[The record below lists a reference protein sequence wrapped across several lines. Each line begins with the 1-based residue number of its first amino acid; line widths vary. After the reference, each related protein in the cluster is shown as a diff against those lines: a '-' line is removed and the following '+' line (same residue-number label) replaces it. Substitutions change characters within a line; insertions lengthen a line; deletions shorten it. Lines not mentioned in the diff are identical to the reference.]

1 MPMRFLPTP
10 LPGVILVETEPSGDV
25 RGHFARLYCPDEFAR
40 AGIAFVPTQTS
51 VSFNRARHTL
61 RGMHYCGEPENKLVR
76 CTRGR
81 IFDVAL
87 DLRRDSPAFRRWFAA
102 ELDPLRA
109 NALYIPSGV
118 AHGFLSLE
126 PETDV
131 FYQIDRRYRPG
142 FDAGVRWNDP
152 QFAIDWPADPAVID
166 PRDRDF
172 PDFV

>member
-1 MPMRFLPTP
+1 MPMRFLPTE
-10 LPGVILVETEPSGDV
+10 LPGVTVVEPEPIGDA
-25 RGHFARLYCPDEFAR
+25 RGHFARLFCPDEFAR

-51 VSFNRARHTL
+51 LSFNRARHTL
-61 RGMHYCGEPENKLVR
+61 RGMHYCVEPEAKLVR

-87 DLRRDSPAFRRWFAA
+87 DLRRDSAAFRRWFAV
-102 ELDPLRA
+102 ELDPVRA
-109 NALYIPSGV
+109 QALYIPSGV

-126 PETDV
+126 PETDIL
-131 FYQIDRRYRPG
+131 YQIDRPYRPG

-152 QFAIDWPADPAVID
+152 QFAIDWPAVPSVID

-172 PDFV
+172 ADFV

>member
-1 MPMRFLPTP
+1 MPMRFLPTV
-10 LPGVILVETEPSGDV
+10 LPGVTIVEPEPVSDA
-25 RGHFARLYCPDEFAR
+25 RGHFTRLSCPDEFAR

-51 VSFNRARHTL
+51 LSFNRARHTL
-61 RGMHYCGEPENKLVR
+61 RGMHYCLEPEAKLVR

-81 IFDVAL
+81 IFDIAV
-87 DLRRDSPAFRRWFAA
+87 DLRRDSATFRRWFGL
-102 ELDPLRA
+102 ELDPVRA
-109 NALYIPSGV
+109 HALYVPSGV

-126 PETDV
+126 PDSDV
-131 FYQIDRRYRPG
+131 LYQIDRRYRPG

-152 QFAIDWPADPAVID
+152 QFAIDWPAVPAVID

>member
-1 MPMRFLPTP
+1 MPMRFLPTA
-10 LPGVILVETEPSGDV
+10 LPGVMLVEPEPTGDA
-25 RGHFARLYCPDEFAR
+25 RGHFARLFCSDEFAR

-51 VSFNRARHTL
+51 LSFNRARHTL
-61 RGMHYCGEPENKLVR
+61 RGMHYCREREAKLVR

-87 DLRRDSPAFRRWFAA
+87 DLRRDSATFRRWLAV
-102 ELDPLRA
+102 ELDPVRA
-109 NALYIPSGV
+109 HALYIPAGV

-131 FYQIDRRYRPG
+131 LYQIDRPYRPG

-152 QFAIDWPADPAVID
+152 QFAINWPAAPAVID
-166 PRDRDF
+166 ARDRDF
-172 PDFV
+172 ADFA